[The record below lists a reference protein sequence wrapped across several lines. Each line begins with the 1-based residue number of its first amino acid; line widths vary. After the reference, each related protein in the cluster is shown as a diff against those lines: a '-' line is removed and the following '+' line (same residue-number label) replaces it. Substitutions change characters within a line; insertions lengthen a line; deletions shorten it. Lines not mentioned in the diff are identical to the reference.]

1 MPEKKFI
8 QCYHHWP
15 PINKYYASQGRGQ
28 KQVT

>member
-15 PINKYYASQGRGQ
+15 PINKYYASQGGGRN
-28 KQVT
+28 K